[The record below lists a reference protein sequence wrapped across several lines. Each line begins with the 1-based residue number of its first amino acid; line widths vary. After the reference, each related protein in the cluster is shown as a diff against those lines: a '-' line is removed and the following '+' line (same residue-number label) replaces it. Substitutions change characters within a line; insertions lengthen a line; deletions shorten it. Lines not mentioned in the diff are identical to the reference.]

1 MFVFVNQV
9 TGFSLTATSWSLSKV
24 VFLKVLEE
32 EGKSDSLF
40 TVIGDGE
47 RRSSL
52 DLDGVTLSIVFAV
65 AEPFSEFLTGIN
77 MEHWDSSA
85 LGESLLKLI
94 MG

>member
-1 MFVFVNQV
+1 
-9 TGFSLTATSWSLSKV
+9 
-24 VFLKVLEE
+24 VLEE
-32 EGKSDSLF
+32 ESESDGLF
-40 TVIGDGE
+40 SVIGDGE

-65 AEPFSEFLTGIN
+65 SEPFSEFFTGIN
-77 MEHWDSSA
+77 MENWDSSA